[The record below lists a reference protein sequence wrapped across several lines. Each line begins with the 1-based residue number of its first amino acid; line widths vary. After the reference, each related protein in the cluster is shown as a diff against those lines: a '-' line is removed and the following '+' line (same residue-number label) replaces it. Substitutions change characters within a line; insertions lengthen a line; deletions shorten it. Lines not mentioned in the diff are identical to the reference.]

1 MTEAMMLYNELKAN
15 IDRWAQESDV
25 TIRDLIGTLELL
37 KAEYLAVYI
46 GDLKK
51 DIDNTEDS

>member
-1 MTEAMMLYNELKAN
+1 MTEANMLHTELKAT

-25 TIRDLIGTLELL
+25 TMRDLIGTLELI
-37 KAEYLAVYI
+37 KAEYIAVYI